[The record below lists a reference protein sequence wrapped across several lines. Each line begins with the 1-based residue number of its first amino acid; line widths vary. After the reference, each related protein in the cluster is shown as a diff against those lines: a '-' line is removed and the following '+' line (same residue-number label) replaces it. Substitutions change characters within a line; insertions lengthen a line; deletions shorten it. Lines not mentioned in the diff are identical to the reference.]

1 MKQKKVSLKRIAALT
16 LSCVLL
22 LGSLAGCADKPTE
35 DASSEDGPTNTYTP
49 PVNEDGYIV
58 VTMPI
63 TLTGG
68 NTAEELESQHKE
80 TIANMSEEEIKQLF
94 WSDIIANEDGSFNYV
109 LTPEQFE
116 RIKETSYMSGKL
128 IDAATNTY
136 PTEFIKTADYSDVD
150 KDGVP
155 WSLIVSVDKE
165 LYENAGPFNSFYV
178 TVIPAIYV
186 GMYQI
191 FCGIPGDEWAVHVTV
206 KDADSGEVISEHDFP
221 TRGE

>member
-22 LGSLAGCADKPTE
+22 LGSLAGCADKPME

-58 VTMPI
+58 VEIPV
-63 TLTGG
+63 TLMGG
-68 NTAEELESQHKE
+68 NSAEE
-80 TIANMSEEEIKQLF
+80 
-94 WSDIIANEDGSFNYV
+94 IIAEFHNSEQYNHEGELTPMERITDITTNEDGSVNYV
-109 LTPEQFE
+109 FLPEQFE
-116 RIKETSYMSGKL
+116 EYKTQIFETGRFQYGFGNFPSIQRAEYAE
-128 IDAATNTY
+128 IDN
-136 PTEFIKTADYSDVD
+136 
-150 KDGVP
+150 DGIP
-155 WSLIVSVDKE
+155 WAVVTFVDKE
-165 LYENAGPFNSFYV
+165 EYEASLPVSSLYA
-178 TVIPAIYV
+178 TVWPATYL
-186 GMYQI
+186 GQYQI